1 MGAAA
6 MTVTLTVGQSGP
18 RNSRTDTD
26 GLRFYSW
33 QGRDLPSVTT
43 IRRLAGLPHN
53 LHQWTLTQV
62 INRAV
67 DDWPGISAQLATG
80 EPTSLEAV
88 RKHLR
93 LAATEER
100 DRKAALGK
108 AVHEAAEANKAL
120 TEVGPDIAP
129 FLRQD
134 HDWRQQSRADIVL
147 VERQVWNLTVGY
159 AGTFD
164 RIVRFPDGS
173 LWIVDLKTGKGAY
186 GEHALQLMAYVM
198 AEFVGNDDQVDVE
211 ATELLRQV
219 SGIAVLHLRSRSWEF
234 HSLRPDHDTWVAFR
248 GLLAFAT
255 WIHDHADIEQVSLG
269 SRKGGQ
275 R

>member
-1 MGAAA
+1 
-6 MTVTLTVGQSGP
+6 MTTLVIGQSGP
-18 RNSRTDTD
+18 RNARTDED
-26 GLRFYSW
+26 GLRFYTW
-33 QGRDLPSVTT
+33 QGRELPSVTT

-67 DDWPGISAQLATG
+67 DDWPGIQAQLATG

-88 RKHLR
+88 RHHLR
-93 LAATEER
+93 RAATEER

-108 AVHEAAEANKAL
+108 AVHEAAEANKSL

-129 FLRQD
+129 YLRQD
-134 HDWRQQSRADIVL
+134 LDWRSTSKAEILL
-147 VERQVWNLTVGY
+147 VERQVWNLSVGY

-164 RIVRFPDGS
+164 RLVRFPDGS
-173 LWIVDLKTGKGAY
+173 TWIVDLKTGKGAY
-186 GEHALQLMAYVM
+186 GEHALQLMAYLM
-198 AEFVGNDDQVDVE
+198 AEFVGNDDVVDDE
-211 ATELLRQV
+211 ATALLHRV
-219 SGIAVLHLRSRSWEF
+219 SGIAVLHLRRASWEF
-234 HSLRPDHDTWVAFR
+234 YSLRPDRPTWIAYR

-255 WIHDHADIEQVSLG
+255 WMHEHADIEQVALG